1 MFELYNYRSH
11 CYIGPKR
18 TEAST
23 STGTEGQEEL
33 ASNSDGSADS
43 SDEDYDDASY
53 DEDDETTT
61 TTSGTQEST
70 DPSSRD
76 DDVAT
81 DNQKEQAVKS
91 HHSNVDNLS
100 KDEPTDQL
108 TEHVDTLSHHH
119 DEPLP
124 PPSNSSD
131 QLVEYIENPDLEN
144 EQSLLSAV
152 DNNPTTTTTTTTTAP
167 SVVEKKI
174 LTVMD
179 DLETEQSLL
188 SVVDNNVGSPVTDVD
203 NKNFT
208 DETHK
213 STLSIDDK
221 VDKVIEEIL
230 ATELLVEHK
239 GDELP
244 ANVMYAVEKSES
256 KYMENEGLMYLEDN
270 EIATET
276 VESPESVFIEDHYSK
291 EVLCACIVIVAFIC
305 LLLITMTLI
314 MYKTLNLCISK
325 H

>member
-1 MFELYNYRSH
+1 MFELYNYWRSH
-11 CYIGPKR
+11 CYVGPKR

-23 STGTEGQEEL
+23 STGTEGQEEP

-43 SDEDYDDASY
+43 SDEDYDDASD

-81 DNQKEQAVKS
+81 DNQKEQALKS

-108 TEHVDTLSHHH
+108 TEHVDTLSHHR

-124 PPSNSSD
+124 PPSNNSD

-152 DNNPTTTTTTTTTAP
+152 DNNPTTTTAA
-167 SVVEKKI
+167 SVVENKI
-174 LTVMD
+174 LTVVD

-188 SVVDNNVGSPVTDVD
+188 SVVDNNVVSPVTDVD
-203 NKNFT
+203 NKSFT

-213 STLSIDDK
+213 STSSIDDK

-256 KYMENEGLMYLEDN
+256 KYLENEGFMYLEDN
-270 EIATET
+270 KIATET
-276 VESPESVFIEDHYSK
+276 VESPKSVLSDFIEDHYSK
-291 EVLCACIVIVAFIC
+291 EVLYACIVIVIIIC
-305 LLLITMTLI
+305 LLLITVTLI